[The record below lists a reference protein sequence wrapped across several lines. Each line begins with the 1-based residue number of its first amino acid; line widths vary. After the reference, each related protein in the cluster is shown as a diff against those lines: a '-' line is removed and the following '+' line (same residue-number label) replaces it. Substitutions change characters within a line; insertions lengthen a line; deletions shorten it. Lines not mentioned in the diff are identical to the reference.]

1 MNPCINKL
9 AKKVQLL
16 LQYNNYI
23 RNIHNVHAKS
33 KYQLEQLEY
42 DTTNPKYY
50 QQPEEKATRHSYSIY
65 PFILK
70 SHLTPS
76 QSRSS

>member
-16 LQYNNYI
+16 LQYNNNI

-42 DTTNPKYY
+42 DTTNPRLLLS
-50 QQPEEKATRHSYSIY
+50 ATRRKSNPSFLFDLSFY
-65 PFILK
+65 P
-70 SHLTPS
+70 
-76 QSRSS
+76 